1 MKQDAA
7 SSKGS
12 KQLKV
17 AVAIEMHFPYP
28 WHLDMCQGI
37 MQYGED
43 HDWTC
48 VIDPYL
54 LSLSDSTAPD
64 FDGVIGRINHDI
76 AQALEGHDLPAV
88 NVLGSN
94 FVTYQEHVPSL
105 KLDIADGM
113 RKMVEH
119 LAVSGYR
126 RIGYIGV
133 ERLSG
138 HEKKLAVLA
147 EMLSAHNLPP
157 AEGLLLTDDFENK
170 RETTL
175 EVRAQ
180 LKRWLIGLDKPVGL
194 LVQDSTIPSLLIPL
208 CKEMGLR
215 VPEDVGVV
223 GFNTDEV
230 ISLALSPTLSYI
242 TSDYFQHGYQAAAI
256 LDKLMAGQEIH
267 PKHRLFAPGR
277 VVVRES
283 SDVFISDDPLV
294 SDAVRF
300 IAGHVRQNPAI
311 EEVAGHLGVSRRKLE
326 RHFSESLGRTIQ
338 TEIKRL
344 RIEYIKRLLLETERS
359 LSDIAMD
366 FGFSSTSYFA
376 KYFKGELGMTPSAY
390 RKQSANHHS
399 I

>member
-7 SSKGS
+7 TSKGS

-54 LSLSDSTAPD
+54 LSLSGPNASD
-64 FDGVIGRINHDI
+64 FDGVIGRINRDI
-76 AQALEGHDLPAV
+76 GQALEGHDLPAV

-94 FVTYQEHVPSL
+94 FVTYQDHLTSL
-105 KLDIADGM
+105 KLDIAEGM

-119 LAVSGYR
+119 LAICGYR

-133 ERLSG
+133 ERLTG
-138 HEKKLAVLA
+138 HEKKLSLLA
-147 EMLSAHNLPP
+147 ELLATHDLPP
-157 AEGLLLTDDFENK
+157 PKSLLLTDDFETK

-180 LKRWLIGLDKPVGL
+180 LKHWLTDIEKPVGL

-208 CKEMGLR
+208 CREMGLR

-223 GFNTDEV
+223 GFNTDEA
-230 ISLALSPTLSYI
+230 ISLASSPTLSYI
-242 TSDYFQHGYQAAAI
+242 SSDYFQHGYQAAAL
-256 LDKLMAGQEIH
+256 LDKLMAGQEVH
-267 PKHRLFAPGR
+267 PKHRLFATGR
-277 VVVRES
+277 VIVRES
-283 SDVFISDDPLV
+283 SDVFLCNDPLV
-294 SDAVRF
+294 SDAMRY
-300 IAGHVRQNPAI
+300 IAGHIRQSPSVDA
-311 EEVAGHLGVSRRKLE
+311 VADEFRVSRRKLE
-326 RHFSESLGRTIQ
+326 RHFSEALGRTIQ
-338 TEIKRL
+338 AEIKRL
-344 RIEYIKRLLLETERS
+344 RIAYIKRLILETKRP
-359 LSDIAMD
+359 LADIAVD
-366 FGFSSTSYFA
+366 CSFSSTSYFA
-376 KYFKGELGMTPSAY
+376 KYFKDEVGMTPSVY
-390 RKQSANHHS
+390 RKQFAKQSAV
-399 I
+399 